1 VIVVCNVFSIDNEL
15 ESLLANDESVVTR
28 ILRCT
33 CVVHESTFFTSDA
46 TAATILSS
54 DTELFAL
61 VGVVSGEVGVSIVE
75 VPLLRDLNPELG
87 EVVRRSPADV
97 VVLPSDVRHCVG
109 IFRVQLWFPLDVT
122 PVGEV
127 SKVGISLTISVVDL
141 ISLESFDSH
150 FLEPE

>member
-1 VIVVCNVFSIDNEL
+1 VIVVFNVFSIDNEL
-15 ESLLANDESVVTR
+15 ESLLANDESVVAR
-28 ILRCT
+28 ILRDI
-33 CVVHESTFFTSDA
+33 CVVHESTFFTPDA

-61 VGVVSGEVGVSIVE
+61 VGVVSGEVGVSIAE
-75 VPLLRDLNPELG
+75 FPPLRDLNLEFG

-97 VVLPSDVRHCVG
+97 VVLSSNEGYCVS
-109 IFRVQLWFPLDVT
+109 ISRVQLWFPLDIT

-127 SKVGISLTISVVDL
+127 SKVGISLTVKIADL
-141 ISLESFDSH
+141 GSLESFDSQ